1 MTVVVRPTLM
11 ISEVIKA
18 ILAKMDNTTP
28 LFLLLHLDLVLRA
41 KRLQNDCVRGGL
53 KKLFFWKGL
62 TPLVSEEV
70 KTFGALLKTAQQN
83 FFPYFT
89 M

>member
-1 MTVVVRPTLM
+1 MLVLVRPTLM

-18 ILAKMDNTTP
+18 ILAKMDNTTS

-53 KKLFFWKGL
+53 KKLFWKGL
-62 TPLVSEEV
+62 TPLMSEEV